1 MQFNLPLIPSD
12 STPVAKSFSFQHIPD
27 QSNRI
32 PRHSIIIWFRDL
44 AEICRYRD
52 DDIDSRN
59 RMIYTL
65 VDGNHIS
72 QRRVADALKF
82 LPSLIKKIIKQM
94 RATYGLVT
102 VRRTRGSGRVLPTLL
117 LLN

>member
-1 MQFNLPLIPSD
+1 MQLNLSLIPSD

-27 QSNRI
+27 LKDLISG
-32 PRHSIIIWFRDL
+32 HSIIIWFRDL

-65 VDGNHIS
+65 VDGNHVS
-72 QRRVADALKF
+72 QRRIADALGF
-82 LPSLIKKIIKQM
+82 SPSLIKQIIK
-94 RATYGLVT
+94 
-102 VRRTRGSGRVLPTLL
+102 
-117 LLN
+117 